1 MTSITQSTS
10 WKNLENHHKKIQKIH
25 MKDLF
30 ENDPNRFDKF
40 HINFD
45 TTLIDFSKHRVTDE
59 TIPLLLNLAREANIE
74 AWREIGRAHV

>member
-1 MTSITQSTS
+1 
-10 WKNLENHHKKIQKIH
+10 

-30 ENDPNRFDKF
+30 ENDPDRFNKF

-59 TIPLLLNLAREANIE
+59 TIPLLLNLAHEANIRRGE
-74 AWREIGRAHV
+74 KNYFLVKKLTLPSKGPSYIQH